1 VSAAKSDP
9 GATIPNVSADPYYES
24 TDVRLL
30 LGDALDHAQEMP
42 DASTDCIVT
51 SPPYYGLR
59 DYGVEGQYGLEETP
73 REYVDKLAA
82 VFSELKRTLTADGT
96 LWLNIGDTYNAYNG
110 NRGEGGKLNSGDRHA
125 MLAKTPKGYGLTD
138 KSLPNKSLLGIP
150 WRLAFALQD
159 DGWILRNSIIWHK
172 PNGKPGGGRDRYAN
186 RHENI
191 FMFSKSQ
198 KYHFDPQFRLDGDVW
213 KIPVSSGRRDH
224 IAVMPDGL
232 AERCILAGSREGG
245 TVLDPF
251 SGSGTTGIAALAHGR
266 RYVGIDISR
275 QYLNESLGAGLAD
288 PSEDQQTA

>member
-1 VSAAKSDP
+1 MSAGKSHPADSVPEVSAA
-9 GATIPNVSADPYYES
+9 PYYES
-24 TDVRLL
+24 PEVRLL
-30 LGDALDHAQEMP
+30 LGDALEHAQQMP
-42 DASTDCIVT
+42 TASAECIVT

-59 DYGVEGQYGLEETP
+59 DYGVDGQYGLEETP

-82 VFSELKRTLTADGT
+82 VFRELKRTLTADGT

-110 NRGEGGKLNSGDRHA
+110 NRGEGGKLNSGDKHA

-150 WRLAFALQD
+150 WRLAIALQD

-172 PNGKPGGGRDRYAN
+172 PNGKPGGGRDRYSN
-186 RHENI
+186 RHENV
-191 FMFSKSQ
+191 FLFSKSQ

-213 KIPVSSGRRDH
+213 RIPVSSGRRGH
-224 IAVMPDGL
+224 IAPMPDGL
-232 AERCILAGSREGG
+232 AERCILAGSRYGG

-251 SGSGTTGIAALAHGR
+251 SGSGTTGLAALAHGR
-266 RYVGIDISR
+266 RYVGIDISE

-288 PSEDQQTA
+288 EEQQQTA